1 MKFVVIDFETT
12 GDQPSDEIIQVGLV
26 VIEQGQITDSY
37 TSFIKPSRTI
47 PGFIVQLTGITDEM
61 VSNAPDLQETVSQM
75 LPYFENAVLVAH
87 HAAFDLGFLQRA
99 FEQCGYNAFSG
110 QVLDTIQLLRMLF
123 PGLATLQ
130 LSMVTSHFGIPHDHP
145 HRADSDAEAT
155 AHLWLLCLQKLESLP
170 LLTLQKIAQLYVAE
184 FSDLGWFLNEV
195 SVWKQSQISLDPDTH
210 QYFRQYAMNVVD
222 WDEEKPLREEGEPAL
237 EESLTFEAYIEQIN
251 ANLKQRFPDYEER
264 PAQKQ
269 MIEEVQQSLSSDR
282 HLIIEAGTGTG
293 KSLGYLIPALYQG
306 LKERKKMI
314 VSTHTINLQEQLR
327 QRDIPLLQDIV
338 PVAFRAA
345 VLKGRSRYLCLR
357 KFEEKLQIGDFT
369 FDRDERLT
377 AAQMLVWL
385 SETKHGDEEEIYFG
399 SKGVEFWSSVS
410 SDTDSCLNRACPWF
424 KKCFFHRARH
434 ESNIAD
440 LVITNHSL
448 LFTDIQAENRLLPSY
463 KHLVV
468 DEAHHF
474 EEVASKLLG
483 SELHFN
489 GLMNPLYRLYRDA
502 KSGQLLTLQTRIGQ
516 LKDSSSDEWS
526 GWIDSLY
533 PRIAKVREE
542 WEKLSELLYQVVSE
556 LGDPSAGEGVQYVRR
571 MKPDQLP
578 AQWKVLLTIE
588 DNLFLELTE
597 ITKKLDR
604 LSAEM
609 KERSDEYAV
618 SSLLT
623 DLNGNVKQLVRARDT
638 LRFFMKMNNESY
650 VYWLEAT
657 PHFRSRSVVLMYAP
671 FDVSE
676 LLKGYFFDVKDSV
689 VLTSATLSVN
699 KTFDYSSGQLG
710 LKTFQETPKLK
721 TVQLPSPF
729 EYRKQALV
737 LIPRDFPS
745 VKAAGDTAFI
755 EALVASL
762 RDVAIETNGRL
773 LVLFTSYRMLKLVH
787 QELTEQLKAN
797 GIHVLG
803 QGIDSSNRSKLT
815 RLFQDHEACVLLG
828 TSSFWEGVD
837 IPGDALTCLAIV
849 RLPFQPPNHP
859 MAEAKSDH
867 LKKQRQN
874 PFTALSVPQ
883 AVIRFKQGFGRL
895 VRRSTDRGVVILY
908 DTRVL
913 ETTYGRNFLYS
924 LPGPKIEHL
933 SVTQLVPR
941 IHSWM
946 GESVRENAQNI

>member
-1 MKFVVIDFETT
+1 MKFTVIDFETT
-12 GDQPSDEIIQVGLV
+12 GDQPSDGIIQVGLV
-26 VIEQGQITDSY
+26 VIEQGVITEKFA
-37 TSFIKPSRTI
+37 SFVKPNKTI
-47 PGFIVQLTGITDEM
+47 PEFIVQLTGITDEM
-61 VSNAPDLQETVSQM
+61 VQDAPDLSEVVTQM
-75 LPYFENAVLVAH
+75 LPYFEDAVLVAH

-110 QVLDTIQLLRMLF
+110 RVLDTIAFLRILF
-123 PGLATLQ
+123 PGLPTLQ
-130 LSMVTSHFGIPHDHP
+130 LSMVSGFFGVLHDQP

-155 AHLWLLCLQKLESLP
+155 ALIWHKCLERIESLP
-170 LLTLQKIAQLYVAE
+170 LITLQRLSQLYEAE
-184 FSDLGWFLNEV
+184 FTDFAWFIHEV
-195 SVWKQSQISLDPDTH
+195 RLWKETQTVLDPDTH
-210 QYFRQYAMNVVD
+210 KYFRQFAMNVD
-222 WDEEKPLREEGEPAL
+222 NWDEEKPAREEGAPGFPEGQ
-237 EESLTFEAYIEQIN
+237 TFEAFYEKVQH
-251 ANLKQRFPDYEER
+251 NLQERFAHYEER
-264 PAQKQ
+264 PAQRQ
-269 MIEEVQQSLSSDR
+269 MIEEVQASFASDR
-282 HLIIEAGTGTG
+282 HLIVEAGTGTG
-293 KSLGYLIPALYQG
+293 KSLGYLIPSLYHG
-306 LKERKKMI
+306 IREEKKMI
-314 VSTHTINLQEQLR
+314 ISTHTINLQEQLR

-338 PVAFRAA
+338 PVPFRAS

-357 KFEEKLQIGDFT
+357 KFEQKLQHSDYAS
-369 FDRDERLT
+369 DRDDRLT
-377 AAQMLVWL
+377 AAQMIVWL
-385 SETKHGDEEEIYFG
+385 TETKHGDEEELYFG
-399 SKGVEFWSSVS
+399 NRGMDFWHTVS

-434 ESNIAD
+434 EATIAD
-440 LVITNHSL
+440 VVITNHSL

-483 SELHFN
+483 SELN
-489 GLMNPLYRLYRDA
+489 YNSLINALLRLYKDA
-502 KSGQLLTLQTRIGQ
+502 RSGQLPALHARISQ
-516 LKDSSSDEWS
+516 QPEEASTEWLN
-526 GWIDSLY
+526 WIDSLY
-533 PRIAKVREE
+533 PRIVKVKEE
-542 WEKLSELLYQVVSE
+542 WDQLSELLFQLVSE
-556 LGDPSAGEGVQYVRR
+556 QSDPQAGEGGQFLRR
-571 MKPDQLP
+571 MKPDQRP
-578 AQWKVLLTIE
+578 GQWKSLLTMEENIY
-588 DNLFLELTE
+588 LELTE

-604 LSAEM
+604 LSTEM
-609 KERSDEYAV
+609 KDKSDEYAT

-623 DLNGNVKQLVRARDT
+623 DMAGSVKQLTRCRDT
-638 LRFFMKMNNESY
+638 LRFFMKMDNENY

-657 PHFRSRSVVLMYAP
+657 PYFRNKSIQLMYAP
-671 FDVSE
+671 FDVSD

-699 KTFDYSSGQLG
+699 KSFQYSSSQLG
-710 LKTFQETPKLK
+710 LESFNDTPKLK

-745 VKAAGDTAFI
+745 IKGPSGEAAFI
-755 EALVASL
+755 TALVQSL
-762 RDVAIETNGRL
+762 RDVAVETRGRM

-787 QELTEQLKAN
+787 QELKEQLRPQ

-803 QGIDSSNRSKLT
+803 QGIDSSNRTKLT
-815 RLFQDHEACVLLG
+815 RLFQEHDSCVLLG

-837 IPGDALTCLAIV
+837 IPGDALSCLAIV

-924 LPGPKIEHL
+924 LPGPKIEHM
-933 SVTQLVPR
+933 SVNQLVPR

-946 GESVRENAQNI
+946 GEQTSENA

>member
-1 MKFVVIDFETT
+1 MKFTVIDFETT
-12 GDQPSDEIIQVGLV
+12 GDQPSDDIIQVGLV
-26 VIEQGQITDSY
+26 VIEQGRITQ
-37 TSFIKPSRTI
+37 SFSSFVKPNKAI
-47 PGFIVQLTGITDEM
+47 PEFIVQLTGITDEL
-61 VSNAPDLQETVSQM
+61 VSDAPELADVVSQM
-75 LPYFENAVLVAH
+75 LPFFEDTILVAH
-87 HAAFDLGFLQRA
+87 HAAFDLAFLQRA
-99 FEQCGYNAFSG
+99 FEQCGYNAFDG
-110 QVLDTIQLLRMLF
+110 RVLDTLAFLRILF
-123 PGLATLQ
+123 PGLPTLQ
-130 LSMVTSHFGIPHDHP
+130 LSMVSNHFGIVHDQP

-155 AHLWLLCLQKLESLP
+155 GMIWLKCLERIESLP
-170 LLTLQKIAQLYVAE
+170 LITLQRISQMYEAE
-184 FSDLGWFLNEV
+184 FTDFAWFIHEV
-195 SVWKQSQISLDPDTH
+195 RLWKETQTVLDPDTAT
-210 QYFRQYAMNVVD
+210 YFRQFALNVD
-222 WDEEKPLREEGEPAL
+222 NWDEEKPAREEGALAFPADQ
-237 EESLTFEAYIEQIN
+237 TFEAFYDTIQL
-251 ANLKQRFPDYEER
+251 NLQERFAHYEER
-264 PAQKQ
+264 PAQRQ
-269 MIEEVQQSLSSDR
+269 MIEEVQASLASDR

-293 KSLGYLIPALYQG
+293 KSLGYLIPSLYHG
-306 LKERKKMI
+306 IREDKKMI

-338 PVAFRAA
+338 PVSFRASI
-345 VLKGRSRYLCLR
+345 LKGRSRYLCLR
-357 KFEEKLQIGDFT
+357 KFEQKLQQSDFT
-369 FDRDERLT
+369 FDRDDRLT
-377 AAQMLVWL
+377 AAQMIVWL
-385 SETKHGDEEEIYFG
+385 TETKHGDEEELYFG
-399 SKGVEFWSSVS
+399 NRGIDFWHTVS

-434 ESNIAD
+434 EATIAD
-440 LVITNHSL
+440 VVITNHSL

-483 SELHFN
+483 SELN
-489 GLMNPLYRLYRDA
+489 YNSLLNALQRLYKDA
-502 KSGQLLTLQTRIGQ
+502 RSGQLPALYARISQEPDASSEWLT
-516 LKDSSSDEWS
+516 
-526 GWIDSLY
+526 WIDSVY
-533 PRIAKVREE
+533 PRMVKVKEE
-542 WEKLSELLYQVVSE
+542 WDQLTELLFQLVSE
-556 LGDPSAGEGVQYVRR
+556 QSDPLSGEGGQFLRR

-578 AQWKVLLTIE
+578 GQWKSLLTIE
-588 DNLFLELTE
+588 ENIFLELTE

-604 LSAEM
+604 LGTEM
-609 KERSDEYAV
+609 KDKSDEYST

-623 DLNGNVKQLVRARDT
+623 DMAGNVKQLSRCRDT
-638 LRFFMKMNNESY
+638 LRFFMKMANENY

-657 PHFRSRSVVLMYAP
+657 PYFRSKSIQLMYAP
-671 FDVSE
+671 FDVSD

-699 KTFDYSSGQLG
+699 KSFQYSSSQLG
-710 LKTFQETPKLK
+710 LKSFHDTPKLK

-745 VKAAGDTAFI
+745 IKGPSGESAFI
-755 EALVASL
+755 TALVQSL
-762 RDVAIETNGRL
+762 CDVAIEMRGRM

-787 QELTEQLKAN
+787 QELKEQLKPQ

-803 QGIDSSNRSKLT
+803 QGIDSSNRTKLT
-815 RLFQDHEACVLLG
+815 RLFQDHASCVLLG

-837 IPGDALTCLAIV
+837 IPGDALSCLAIV

-867 LKKQRQN
+867 IKKQRQN

-924 LPGPKIEHL
+924 LPGPKIEHMSL
-933 SVTQLVPR
+933 TQLVPR

-946 GESVRENAQNI
+946 GEQTSENA

>member
-1 MKFVVIDFETT
+1 MKFTVIDFETT
-12 GDQPSDEIIQVGLV
+12 GDQPSDDIIQVGLV
-26 VIEQGQITDSY
+26 VIEQGYITERFS
-37 TSFIKPSRTI
+37 SFVKPNKAI
-47 PGFIVQLTGITDEM
+47 PEFIVQLTGITEEHVKD
-61 VSNAPDLQETVSQM
+61 APQLEDVVTQM
-75 LPYFENAVLVAH
+75 LPYFDDQTVLVAH

-99 FEQCGYNAFSG
+99 FEQCGYHPFG
-110 QVLDTIQLLRMLF
+110 GRVLDTIAFLRILF
-123 PGLATLQ
+123 PGLPTLQ
-130 LSMVTSHFGIPHDHP
+130 LSMVSNSFGITHDNP

-155 AHLWLLCLQKLESLP
+155 AIIWQRCLERIESLP
-170 LLTLQKIAQLYVAE
+170 LITLQRLSNLYEAE
-184 FSDLGWFLNEV
+184 FTDFAWFIHEV
-195 SVWKQSQISLDPDTH
+195 RLWKETLTVLDPDVNR
-210 QYFRQYAMNVVD
+210 YFRQFAMNVD
-222 WDEEKPLREEGEPAL
+222 NWDEEKPAREEGTPAFSQDQTFEQFYDQIHLNL
-237 EESLTFEAYIEQIN
+237 EE
-251 ANLKQRFPDYEER
+251 RFADYEER
-264 PAQKQ
+264 PAQRQ
-269 MIEEVQQSLSSDR
+269 MIEEVQASLASDR
-282 HLIIEAGTGTG
+282 HLIVEAGTGTG
-293 KSLGYLIPALYQG
+293 KSLGYLIPSLYHG
-306 LKERKKMI
+306 LREEKKMI

-327 QRDIPLLQDIV
+327 QRDIPLLHEILPV
-338 PVAFRAA
+338 PFRAS

-357 KFEEKLQIGDFT
+357 KFEQKIQHNDYAN
-369 FDRDERLT
+369 DRDDRLT
-377 AAQMLVWL
+377 AAQMIVWL
-385 SETKHGDEEEIYFG
+385 TETKHGDEEEIYFG
-399 SKGVEFWSSVS
+399 NRGQDFWNTVS

-434 ESNIAD
+434 EASIAD

-483 SELHFN
+483 SELN
-489 GLMNPLYRLYRDA
+489 YNALNNALVRLYKDSR
-502 KSGQLLTLQTRIGQ
+502 SGQLPTLIARLQQEPERS
-516 LKDSSSDEWS
+516 LSEWLD
-526 GWIDSLY
+526 GLDSLY
-533 PRIAKVREE
+533 PRIVRVKEE
-542 WEKLSELLYQVVSE
+542 WDQLTELLFQLTAE
-556 LGDPSAGEGVQYVRR
+556 QMDPMAGEGGQFVRR

-578 AQWKVLLTIE
+578 AQWKSLITMEENI
-588 DNLFLELTE
+588 FLELTE

-604 LSAEM
+604 ISTEM
-609 KERSDEYAV
+609 KDKSEEYST
-618 SSLLT
+618 SSILT
-623 DLNGNVKQLVRARDT
+623 DLAGTVKQLTRCRDT
-638 LRFFMKMNNESY
+638 LRFFMKMDNENY
-650 VYWLEAT
+650 VYWMEAT
-657 PHFRSRSVVLMYAP
+657 PYFRSKSIQLMVAP
-671 FDVSE
+671 FDVSD

-699 KTFDYSSGQLG
+699 KSFQYSSSQLG
-710 LKTFQETPKLK
+710 LETFQDTPKLK
-721 TVQLPSPF
+721 TVLLPSAF
-729 EYRKQALV
+729 DYRKQALL

-745 VKAAGDTAFI
+745 IKGQAGEAAFLS
-755 EALVASL
+755 ALTQSLQEVA
-762 RDVAIETNGRL
+762 VEMKGRM

-787 QELTEQLKAN
+787 QELKEPLRAE

-803 QGIDSSNRSKLT
+803 QGIDSSNRTKLT
-815 RLFQDHEACVLLG
+815 RLFQDHSSCVLLG

-837 IPGDALTCLAIV
+837 IPGDALSCLAIV

-933 SVTQLVPR
+933 SLSQLVPR

-946 GESVRENAQNI
+946 GEKISEDA

>member
-1 MKFVVIDFETT
+1 MKFTVIDFETT

-26 VIEQGQITDSY
+26 VIEDGQLTDRYSA
-37 TSFIKPSRTI
+37 FVKPNKTI
-47 PGFIVQLTGITDEM
+47 PDFIIELTGITNEM
-61 VSNAPDLQETVSQM
+61 VQEAPELGDVVAEM
-75 LPYFENAVLVAH
+75 LPYLEDSVVVAH
-87 HAAFDLGFLQRA
+87 NAAFDLAFLQRA
-99 FEQCGYNAFSG
+99 LETSGYNAFSG
-110 QVLDTIQLLRMLF
+110 RVLDTIGFLRVLY
-123 PGLATLQ
+123 PGMPTLQ
-130 LSMVTSHFGIPHDHP
+130 LSMVSGTFGIAHDQP

-155 AHLWLLCLQKLESLP
+155 GLIWLRCLERLESLP
-170 LLTLQKIAQLYVAE
+170 LLTLQRLSQLYEME
-184 FSDLGWFLNEV
+184 FSDFAWFLHEV
-195 SVWKQSQISLDPDTH
+195 RLWKETQISLDPEQH
-210 QYFRQYAMNVVD
+210 RYFRQFAMSVD
-222 WDEEKPLREEGEPAL
+222 NWDLETPAREEGVSAFP
-237 EESLTFEAYIEQIN
+237 EEMTFEAFYDSIQT
-251 ANLKQRFPDYEER
+251 NLKERFEHYEER

-269 MIEEVQQSLSSDR
+269 MIEEVQTAFASDQ
-282 HLIIEAGTGTG
+282 HLILEAGTGTG
-293 KSLGYLIPALYQG
+293 KSLGYLIPSLYHG
-306 LKERKKMI
+306 LREAKKMI

-327 QRDIPLLQDIV
+327 ERDIPLLQDIV
-338 PVAFRAA
+338 PVPFRAS

-357 KFEEKLQIGDFT
+357 KFEQKLQISDYAADKD
-369 FDRDERLT
+369 DRLM
-377 AAQMLVWL
+377 AAQMIVWL
-385 SETKHGDEEEIYFG
+385 TETKHGDEEEIYFG
-399 SKGVEFWSSVS
+399 NRGREFWHTVA

-434 ESNIAD
+434 EASIAD
-440 LVITNHSL
+440 VVITNHSL
-448 LFTDIQAENRLLPSY
+448 LLTDVQAENRLLPGY

-483 SELHFN
+483 SELSYMGMLN
-489 GLMNPLYRLYRDA
+489 ALTRLYKDA
-502 KSGQLLTLQTRIGQ
+502 NSGQLPVLHGSLSRAGAEA
-516 LKDSSSDEWS
+516 SAEWLD
-526 GWIDSLY
+526 WIDSVY
-533 PRIAKVREE
+533 PRLVRVKEE
-542 WEKLSELLYQVVSE
+542 WDQLTELLFQLVSE
-556 LGDPSAGEGVQYVRR
+556 NGDSQAAEGGQFQRR
-571 MKPDQLP
+571 MKPGQLP
-578 AQWKVLLTIE
+578 RQWKSLVTIE
-588 DNLFLELTE
+588 ENIYLELTE

-604 LSAEM
+604 LANELKDKADDMGISG
-609 KERSDEYAV
+609 
-618 SSLLT
+618 LLT
-623 DLNGNVKQLVRARDT
+623 DTSGTVKQLARCRDT
-638 LRFFMKMNNESY
+638 LRFFMQMNNENY

-657 PHFRSRSVVLMYAP
+657 PYFRSKSIQLLYAP

-699 KTFDYSSGQLG
+699 KSFHYSSSQLG
-710 LKTFQETPKLK
+710 LEPFRDTPKLR

-745 VKAAGDTAFI
+745 IKGPSGEAAFLS
-755 EALVASL
+755 ALVKSL
-762 RDVAIETNGRL
+762 RDVAIETQGRM

-787 QELTEQLKAN
+787 QDLKEELKAS

-803 QGIDSSNRSKLT
+803 QGIDSSNRTKLT
-815 RLFQDHEACVLLG
+815 RLFQEQAACVLLG

-837 IPGDALTCLAIV
+837 IPGDALSCLAIV

-859 MAEAKSDH
+859 MTEAKSDH
-867 LKKQRQN
+867 LKKQQQN

-924 LPGPKIEHL
+924 LPGPKIEHM

-946 GESVRENAQNI
+946 GSDSSENA